1 MFIQTESTDSPDR
14 MRFHPGREVLGSGVM
29 DFPGRASA
37 ARSPLALRLFSVEG
51 VAALA
56 FGPDWIDVTLRE
68 AAWQHAKPAL
78 LGAIMDHFMSDSPVL
93 LPPAGEGPAD
103 AGGASAIE
111 SRIEDGL
118 RLVIDPEL
126 GYNIVDLGLIY
137 RVTVS
142 DSGAAHVTMTTTT
155 VGCPATDYLMGG
167 ARGAAEAVE
176 GVTEVEVELSYDPH
190 WEPAMMSPRAKEH
203 FGIRD

>member
-14 MRFHPGREVLGSGVM
+14 IRFHPGREVLGKGSM
-29 DFPGRASA
+29 DFPDRAAA
-37 ARSPLALRLFSVEG
+37 ARSPLALKLFAIEG

-56 FGPDWIDVTLRE
+56 FGPDWIDVTLRGAE
-68 AAWQHAKPAL
+68 WQHARPAL
-78 LGAIMDHFMSDSPVL
+78 LGAIMDHFMSGTPVL
-93 LPPAGEGPAD
+93 LTRPAAEQGSG
-103 AGGASAIE
+103 AGAAIE
-111 SRIEDGL
+111 EEIENGL

-126 GYNIVDLGLIY
+126 GYNIVDIGLIY
-137 RVTVS
+137 KVTVS
-142 DSGAAHVTMTTTT
+142 DAGAAHIVMTTTT
-155 VGCPATDYLMGG
+155 VGCPATDYLMSG